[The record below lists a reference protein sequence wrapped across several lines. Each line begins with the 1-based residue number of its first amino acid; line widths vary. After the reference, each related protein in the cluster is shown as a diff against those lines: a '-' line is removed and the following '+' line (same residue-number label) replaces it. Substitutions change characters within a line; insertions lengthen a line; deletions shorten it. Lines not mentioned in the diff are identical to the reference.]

1 MMDNM
6 PSRLLDE
13 WIAFF
18 NLEPFGA
25 FQDEFRAG
33 MVTSI
38 VANTARDEKEKPDPY
53 KPTDFMREVFTN
65 ELEQSP
71 EEKLKKLSNIFS
83 SFGAKRLPGT

>member
-38 VANTARDEKEKPDPY
+38 VANTARDEKEKKDPY
-53 KPTDFMREVFTN
+53 KPKDFMREVFTN